1 MSLDH
6 RSVLDERSYR
16 VYQLRTNE
24 RKSFREIGTA
34 IGRTGSR
41 ARQLYEAGIKR
52 IELKKRGGD
61 IWPEFSLGERALHCI
76 DRVFGRTD
84 VTKAQVIRALKSG
97 RLSPGEVRNYGWTT
111 HRQVCAWAGVR
122 TSRAGS

>member
-16 VYQLRTNE
+16 IYRLRTE
-24 RKSFREIGTA
+24 QKKSFREIGAA
-34 IGRTGSR
+34 IDRTGNR
-41 ARQLYEAGIKR
+41 ARQLYEASVKR
-52 IELKKRGGD
+52 IALKKRGGD

-84 VTKAQVIRALKSG
+84 VTKAQVIRALTRGKL
-97 RLSPGEVRNYGWTT
+97 RPAAVRGYGWTT
-111 HRQVCAWAGVR
+111 HRQVCAWAGVTR
-122 TSRAGS
+122 SRAVS